1 MSEKKYLIK
10 KCTLMPNDDEMSSL
24 KEPYDIVKGISS
36 IDYYESVEDTTI
48 SMKITFIDVDQVI
61 GRKGITGGEYVDVI
75 VLDGEEDKFEI
86 SSKEHKLVLNSVRNM
101 VTESNKQVA
110 TLEFVSVEAL
120 INETARVNKKFTGNV
135 TQTVKEL
142 LKDNGANGYQGIRT
156 KKNLDSDDATNSYSF
171 VGNLRR
177 PFDTIQWLCSKG
189 QSSKKNFGFLF
200 YETIDGYHFRSIE
213 SLLKQEAVPYQQA
226 DRPIEGNKIIQ
237 NRLNQSNDI
246 GENLR
251 LGMYANRTLYIDIEK
266 HTLKEVD
273 FNITE
278 LDTKKNLKFLKD
290 IEKHPSRL
298 MLKVSDVGVSQKGS
312 EKKDTKPNSELDVYK
327 NKSYTRTSLLFSQT
341 LQISVPL
348 NTTLRAGIKVDV
360 KFPLKNEEGEGSTDE
375 YGSDKTNDPSGEYLI
390 SELRHLIGGGSGE
403 TQLTLIRDA
412 FTA

>member
-1 MSEKKYLIK
+1 MSQSKFLIT
-10 KCTLMPNDDEMSSL
+10 KCMLMPNEGSSL
-24 KEPYDIVKGISS
+24 KEPYELGLGNPI
-36 IDYYESVEDTTI
+36 IDYYESIESPSI
-48 SMKITFIDVDQVI
+48 SMTITFIDIDQII
-61 GRKGITGGEYVDVI
+61 GREGITGGEYIDVT
-75 VLDGEEDKFEI
+75 VKDGDADEFKI
-86 SSKEHKLVLNSVRNM
+86 TSKKQKLILNSVRNM
-101 VTESNKQVA
+101 VTETNKQVA
-110 TLEFVSVEAL
+110 TLEFVSVESI
-120 INETARVNKKFTGNV
+120 INETSRVNKKFTGNV
-135 TQTVKEL
+135 SSTVEEL
-142 LKDNGANGYQGIRT
+142 LKDDERGIRSS
-156 KKNLDSDDATNSYSF
+156 KELEKDNALNSYSF

-177 PFDTIQWLCSKG
+177 PFDTIQWLCSKA

-200 YETIDGYHFRSIE
+200 YETIEGYHFRSIE

-226 DRPIEGNKIIQ
+226 DRPIEGNKILQ
-237 NRLNQSNDI
+237 NNLNQTNDI
-246 GENLR
+246 GTNLR
-251 LGMYANRTLYIDIEK
+251 MGMYANRTLYIDIEN

-273 FNITE
+273 FDITK
-278 LDTKKNLKFLKD
+278 LDTKKKLKFLKD
-290 IEKHPSRL
+290 IEKSPSRL
-298 MLKVSDVGVSQKGS
+298 MLKVSDAGVSQKGS

>member
-1 MSEKKYLIK
+1 
-10 KCTLMPNDDEMSSL
+10 MPNDDEMSSL

-61 GRKGITGGEYVDVI
+61 GRKGITGGDYVVVI

-86 SSKEHKLVLNSVRNM
+86 SSKEHKLVLNSVLIM

-266 HTLKEVD
+266 H
-273 FNITE
+273 
-278 LDTKKNLKFLKD
+278 
-290 IEKHPSRL
+290 PSRL
-298 MLKVSDVGVSQKGS
+298 MLKISDVGVSQKGS

-327 NKSYTRTSLLFSQT
+327 NKSYTRTSLLFSQS
-341 LQISVPL
+341 LQISIPL

-360 KFPLKNEEGEGSTDE
+360 KFPLKNEEGEGSSDE
-375 YGSDKTNDPSGEYLI
+375 YGNDKTNDPSGEYLI
-390 SELRHLIGGGSGE
+390 GELRHLMGGGKGE

>member
-1 MSEKKYLIK
+1 MAEKKIFFT
-10 KCTLMPNDDEMSSL
+10 KCRLLPNGCALDE
-24 KEPYDIVKGISS
+24 EYDITLGAPE
-36 IDYYESVEDTTI
+36 IDYYESIESPTI
-48 SMKITFIDVDQVI
+48 SMSLRFLDVDQVM
-61 GRKGITGGEYVDVI
+61 GRKGITGGELIEVTVK
-75 VLDGEEDKFEI
+75 DGDEDEFKI
-86 SSKEHKLVLNSVRNM
+86 TKDHKMMLNSVVDMN
-101 VTESNKQVA
+101 TQTSFQEA
-110 TLEFVSVEAL
+110 TLEFVSQETI
-120 INETARVNKKFTGNV
+120 INETSRLNKKFTGNV
-135 TQTVKEL
+135 TQTVKTI
-142 LKDNGANGYQGIRT
+142 LKGDEVTGYQGIQT
-156 KKNLDSDDATNSYSF
+156 KKNLDSDDAANSYSF

-200 YETIDGYHFRSIE
+200 YETIEGYHFRSIE

-237 NRLNQSNDI
+237 NNLNQSNNI

-251 LGMYANRTLYIDIEK
+251 MGMYANRTLYIDIEN

-278 LDTKKNLKFLKD
+278 LDTKKKLKFLKD

-298 MLKVSDVGVSQKGS
+298 MLKISDAGVSQKGS

-327 NKSYTRTSLLFSQT
+327 NKSYTRTSLLFSQS
-341 LQISVPL
+341 LQISIPL

-360 KFPLKNEEGEGSTDE
+360 RFPLKTEEGEGSADE

-390 SELRHLIGGGSGE
+390 GELRHLMGGGKGE